1 MLKNPKC
8 KEIIRYLIVG
18 VLTTVL
24 SLGVYFIL
32 TNTFLNPHKKLELQ
46 LANIISWFISVLFA
60 YFVNRKYVFES
71 KEKHIFKES
80 LAFFSSRLATLILD
94 MLIMFLGVSILSFND
109 KLVKLFSQIVIIVL
123 NYVLSKLFVFQ
134 KKDKKFLLEMKP
146 YYFYFLPILDFLT
159 LTFAHNNFVLMIGL
173 CYKIFIYILLGLTML
188 KQKKYYFLL
197 FLGSY
202 LSIQILYLF
211 CQNYINLTNIISLLD
226 IFMLPLVLISLKKN
240 QSK

>member
-32 TNTFLNPHKKLELQ
+32 TNTFFNPHKKLELQ

-60 YFVNRKYVFES
+60 YITNRKYVFES

-146 YYFYFLPILDFLT
+146 YYFYFLPILDF
-159 LTFAHNNFVLMIGL
+159 NP
-173 CYKIFIYILLGLTML
+173 
-188 KQKKYYFLL
+188 YF
-197 FLGSY
+197 
-202 LSIQILYLF
+202 
-211 CQNYINLTNIISLLD
+211 CT
-226 IFMLPLVLISLKKN
+226 
-240 QSK
+240 

>member
-60 YFVNRKYVFES
+60 YITNRKYVFES

-134 KKDKKFLLEMKP
+134 KKDKK
-146 YYFYFLPILDFLT
+146 
-159 LTFAHNNFVLMIGL
+159 
-173 CYKIFIYILLGLTML
+173 
-188 KQKKYYFLL
+188 
-197 FLGSY
+197 
-202 LSIQILYLF
+202 
-211 CQNYINLTNIISLLD
+211 
-226 IFMLPLVLISLKKN
+226 
-240 QSK
+240 

>member
-60 YFVNRKYVFES
+60 YFTNRKYVFES

-146 YYFYFLPILDFLT
+146 YYFYFL
-159 LTFAHNNFVLMIGL
+159 
-173 CYKIFIYILLGLTML
+173 
-188 KQKKYYFLL
+188 
-197 FLGSY
+197 
-202 LSIQILYLF
+202 
-211 CQNYINLTNIISLLD
+211 
-226 IFMLPLVLISLKKN
+226 
-240 QSK
+240 

>member
-60 YFVNRKYVFES
+60 YFANRKYVFES

-159 LTFAHNNFVLMIGL
+159 LTF
-173 CYKIFIYILLGLTML
+173 
-188 KQKKYYFLL
+188 
-197 FLGSY
+197 
-202 LSIQILYLF
+202 
-211 CQNYINLTNIISLLD
+211 
-226 IFMLPLVLISLKKN
+226 
-240 QSK
+240 

>member
-60 YFVNRKYVFES
+60 YFANRKYVFES

-146 YYFYFLPILDFLT
+146 Y
-159 LTFAHNNFVLMIGL
+159 
-173 CYKIFIYILLGLTML
+173 
-188 KQKKYYFLL
+188 
-197 FLGSY
+197 
-202 LSIQILYLF
+202 
-211 CQNYINLTNIISLLD
+211 
-226 IFMLPLVLISLKKN
+226 
-240 QSK
+240 

>member
-60 YFVNRKYVFES
+60 YITNRKYVFES

-94 MLIMFLGVSILSFND
+94 MLIMFLGVSIFNFND

-123 NYVLSKLFVFQ
+123 NYVFSKIFVF
-134 KKDKKFLLEMKP
+134 KK
-146 YYFYFLPILDFLT
+146 
-159 LTFAHNNFVLMIGL
+159 
-173 CYKIFIYILLGLTML
+173 
-188 KQKKYYFLL
+188 
-197 FLGSY
+197 
-202 LSIQILYLF
+202 
-211 CQNYINLTNIISLLD
+211 
-226 IFMLPLVLISLKKN
+226 
-240 QSK
+240 

>member
-60 YFVNRKYVFES
+60 YFANRKYVFES

-123 NYVLSKLFVFQ
+123 NYVLSKLFTIE
-134 KKDKKFLLEMKP
+134 K
-146 YYFYFLPILDFLT
+146 
-159 LTFAHNNFVLMIGL
+159 
-173 CYKIFIYILLGLTML
+173 
-188 KQKKYYFLL
+188 
-197 FLGSY
+197 
-202 LSIQILYLF
+202 
-211 CQNYINLTNIISLLD
+211 
-226 IFMLPLVLISLKKN
+226 
-240 QSK
+240 